1 MSEPHYISVRLPLKI
16 GPMDRGEM
24 WEDPLM
30 ARLDS
35 DPLGEVTGGGTMM
48 DPDGGIAYCDLEVAL
63 PDLTDKRLDELQAHL
78 DALGAPKG
86 TEFITDD
93 GNSLRSFGK
102 VSAVGIGLDGSGLP
116 DEAYEGFDPDTFNDQ
131 ILSALGDGY
140 SYGGSHA
147 GERYTYFYYHGADA
161 GYIYKTLRAI
171 AEAQPIGQG
180 AQFDQVA

>member
-35 DPLGEVTGGGTMM
+35 DPMGEVTGGGTMM
-48 DPDGGIAYCDLEVAL
+48 AADGGIAYCDLEVAL

-93 GNSLRSFGK
+93 GISLRKFGT
-102 VSAVGIGLDGSGLP
+102 VSVVGIGLDGSGLP
-116 DEAYEGFDPDTFNDQ
+116 DEAYEGFDPDIFNDQ

-147 GERYTYFYYHGADA
+147 GHRYTYFYYHGPDA
-161 GYIYKTLRAI
+161 AHIDKTLRSI
-171 AEAQPIGQG
+171 ADAQPIGTG